1 MTMAKVLVVDDDEDI
16 LGLVQMRLKRA
27 GHQVMSAGS
36 GTAALELIDERGAPD
51 VAVLDVGLPGLDG
64 LELLDAIRA
73 REGMAAM
80 PAVFLSARVMP
91 EDVQKGR
98 DKGALYLTKP
108 FVASA
113 LLGAVDKAL
122 AEVDAQGPDPGG
134 W

>member
-1 MTMAKVLVVDDDEDI
+1 MAKVLVVDDDEDI
-16 LGLVQMRLKRA
+16 LGLVQLRLKRA

-36 GTAALELIDERGAPD
+36 ATAALELIDELGAPD

-73 REGMAAM
+73 REGMAVM

-98 DKGALYLTKP
+98 DKGATYLTKP

-122 AEVDAQGPDPGG
+122 AEAAVHAAEPGG

>member
-16 LGLVQMRLKRA
+16 LGLVQVRLKRA
-27 GHQVMSAGS
+27 GHLVMSAGS
-36 GTAALELIDERGAPD
+36 ATAALALIDERGAPD

-64 LELLDAIRA
+64 LELLDAIRE
-73 REGMAAM
+73 RDGMAGM

-98 DKGALYLTKP
+98 DKGAIYLTKP

-122 AEVDAQGPDPGG
+122 EEGSVEAADPGG

>member
-1 MTMAKVLVVDDDEDI
+1 
-16 LGLVQMRLKRA
+16 
-27 GHQVMSAGS
+27 
-36 GTAALELIDERGAPD
+36 
-51 VAVLDVGLPGLDG
+51 
-64 LELLDAIRA
+64 
-73 REGMAAM
+73 MAAM

>member
-1 MTMAKVLVVDDDEDI
+1 MAKVLVVDDDEDI

>member
-1 MTMAKVLVVDDDEDI
+1 M
-16 LGLVQMRLKRA
+16 
-27 GHQVMSAGS
+27 
-36 GTAALELIDERGAPD
+36 
-51 VAVLDVGLPGLDG
+51 AVLDVGLPGLDG
-64 LELLDAIRA
+64 LQLLEAIRA

-98 DKGALYLTKP
+98 DKGATYLTKP

-122 AEVDAQGPDPGG
+122 AEAAVHAAEPGG